1 MSETLD
7 SVGTH
12 DQDLFE
18 TPGQN
23 FTSSEASN
31 SKYDI
36 ESEPTI
42 DNICDCKFIL
52 SHFHSFVFTCA
63 ENLVDEYTQS
73 LKKSE
78 QLKDAAPSYPEER
91 EESNTVEPEQEL
103 LEDDDSPAAE
113 ERNPIPEYQ
122 NFTPEDNS
130 AAEIAQNYQGETEVN

>member
-12 DQDLFE
+12 DQDPFE

-42 DNICDCKFIL
+42 DNICDQ
-52 SHFHSFVFTCA
+52 
-63 ENLVDEYTQS
+63 NLVDEYTQS

-130 AAEIAQNYQGETEVN
+130 AAEIAQNYQGETEVNQQDL

>member
-1 MSETLD
+1 MTKTRLKHL
-7 SVGTH
+7 VRILQAVKRQIPNT
-12 DQDLFE
+12 
-18 TPGQN
+18 
-23 FTSSEASN
+23 
-31 SKYDI
+31 
-36 ESEPTI
+36 
-42 DNICDCKFIL
+42 IL
-52 SHFHSFVFTCA
+52 SLSQPSTIYVTVSLFYLLFPSFVFTCA

-78 QLKDAAPSYPEER
+78 QLKDAAPGYPEER

>member
-52 SHFHSFVFTCA
+52 SPFH
-63 ENLVDEYTQS
+63 
-73 LKKSE
+73 
-78 QLKDAAPSYPEER
+78 
-91 EESNTVEPEQEL
+91 
-103 LEDDDSPAAE
+103 
-113 ERNPIPEYQ
+113 
-122 NFTPEDNS
+122 
-130 AAEIAQNYQGETEVN
+130 